1 MNPTASG
8 CIVVP
13 RMPLFRFLSLT
24 TITISLLAAAD
35 HADTRTLFNGAS
47 LSGWKTSGA
56 GEWRAVGGA
65 IQASAKAGSG
75 WLTLDRSYE
84 DYILRFTFQCDAC
97 DAGILLRKAGT
108 TGIYVPLGGK
118 DIQTVYR
125 ATLDANENITDR
137 KFLAAPKPRNSFATI
152 TDAGNGWKKLQITVR
167 AEIAVDPPK
176 GGGTAVKDNG
186 PRFGQLAL
194 RIAAGEAKFKDL
206 SLTDLTRPAMGLPP
220 EITSADFRKIQLTD
234 RFFAEGISAGDV
246 NHDGVMDAVSGPF
259 AYLGPDFHRTL
270 EIYPPQTYNFGGPGQ
285 HGTYTDSFLN
295 YVHDFNG
302 DGWPD
307 NLKINFQGAYLY
319 INPKGESRHWAEYEV
334 AKDVSSETTQLVD
347 VDGDGKLELLLTHG
361 RDPDR
366 VLGYAKP
373 DPADPTKPWAFH
385 AVSTK
390 GPWGG
395 HGMGAADIN
404 GDGKVDILCGA
415 GWFQQPAAGAA
426 SGTWEFHAVPFGR
439 GTDPFVRGSDILA
452 YDVNADGLPDV
463 ISSMFSHGPGL
474 AWFEQKKAT
483 DGTISFTTHMIM
495 DDESASPAE
504 RKAWEVTD
512 KTVAFSELHAIS
524 LVDMDGDGLKDI
536 VTGKRWWSHG
546 IEYPEND
553 LDHPPVMY
561 WFKLSRKAGK
571 VGNVG
576 KVEWIP
582 RLINNFSAVGTQIAV
597 VDMNGDGKPDVLT
610 AQRKGAFIFL
620 NQMKK

>member
-24 TITISLLAAAD
+24 TISLLAAAD

-167 AEIAVDPPK
+167 AEIALDPPK
-176 GGGTAVKDNG
+176 GGGAAVKDNG

-307 NLKINFQGAYLY
+307 NLKINFQGTYLY

-426 SGTWEFHAVPFGR
+426 SGPWEFHAVPFGR

>member
-1 MNPTASG
+1 
-8 CIVVP
+8 
-13 RMPLFRFLSLT
+13 MPLFRFLSLT

-474 AWFEQKKAT
+474 AWFEQKRPPT
-483 DGTISFTTHMIM
+483 GP
-495 DDESASPAE
+495 SP
-504 RKAWEVTD
+504 
-512 KTVAFSELHAIS
+512 S
-524 LVDMDGDGLKDI
+524 LP
-536 VTGKRWWSHG
+536 T
-546 IEYPEND
+546 
-553 LDHPPVMY
+553 
-561 WFKLSRKAGK
+561 
-571 VGNVG
+571 
-576 KVEWIP
+576 
-582 RLINNFSAVGTQIAV
+582 
-597 VDMNGDGKPDVLT
+597 
-610 AQRKGAFIFL
+610 
-620 NQMKK
+620 